1 MMNKNEKISAILE
14 RVFGGLAFLPI
25 PISLIIWTFTEFPSR
40 KIFGFP
46 LVDGPIGFMG
56 LSSTS
61 ISIMSDLSNSL
72 RFAGFMANLP
82 LAGLQ
87 TYWLWQLKGL
97 FGCYAQGKIFTVE
110 NTAYIK
116 RTALAFL
123 GIVFVSVLIGAILTL
138 ILTANNPVGHRMV
151 GVTFGT
157 QQVSDILT
165 GLVLVVI
172 AWIMDEGRK
181 LKEEADYT
189 V

>member
-1 MMNKNEKISAILE
+1 MSKNKTISVILE
-14 RVFGGLAFLPI
+14 RVFGSLTFLPI
-25 PISLIIWTFTEFPSR
+25 PISLLLWTFTEFPSR
-40 KIFGFP
+40 KIFGLP

-56 LSSTS
+56 LSNTS
-61 ISIMSDLSNSL
+61 VSVMSDLPSSL
-72 RFAGFMANLP
+72 RLAGFMASLP
-82 LAGLQ
+82 LVGLQ
-87 TYWLWQLKGL
+87 TYWLWQLKKL
-97 FGCYAQGKIFTVE
+97 FGCYARDKIFTVE
-110 NTAYIK
+110 NTTYIK
-116 RTALAFL
+116 HTALAFL
-123 GIVFVSVLIGAILTL
+123 GIAFMSIFVGAALTL

-165 GLVLVVI
+165 GFVLVVI